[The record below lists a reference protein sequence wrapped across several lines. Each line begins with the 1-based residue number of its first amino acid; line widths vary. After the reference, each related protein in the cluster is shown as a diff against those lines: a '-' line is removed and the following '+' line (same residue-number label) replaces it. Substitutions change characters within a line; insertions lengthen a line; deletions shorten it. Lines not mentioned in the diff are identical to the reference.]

1 MIQKSRSHRVAKG
14 FTLIELLVVIAI
26 IAVLIALLLP
36 AVQQAREAARRTQ
49 CKNNMKQLGLAF
61 HNYHDTHGAFPVN
74 YALRGGVRS
83 ATGQSNPQVILDSGR
98 SWITFSLPYL
108 DQASLYNQ
116 IDFSQAPF
124 TAASS
129 NGILAQKAIS
139 AIVCPSDAN
148 NTGKFGGAGTDAR
161 ADIGGTVMYGV
172 SSYKACAG
180 SNWNYPAPPAIPWNP
195 VPTTTGRNA
204 GQGDG
209 LNRGNGILCSNQ
221 TGVNGPTL
229 IRDVTDGTSNT
240 FAIGENIPNYT
251 QWAWWWNPNAA
262 TATCAIPLNRLLKVP
277 RAPADWPNNYAFASR
292 HVGGGHFTLADGAVR
307 FISENIDLGLYRAL
321 ATISAA
327 EVTGEF

>member
-1 MIQKSRSHRVAKG
+1 MIQKSRPHRVAKG

-61 HNYHDTHGAFPVN
+61 HNYHDTHSTFPVN
-74 YALRGGVRS
+74 YGLRNAAPS
-83 ATGQSNPQVILDSGR
+83 AAGQSNPQVILDSGR
-98 SWITFSLPYL
+98 SWITFCLPYI

-124 TAASS
+124 TATST
-129 NGILAQKAIS
+129 NGILAQRVIS
-139 AIVCPSDAN
+139 AIVCPSDAGN
-148 NTGKFGGAGTDAR
+148 SGRFGGAGTDAR

-172 SSYKACAG
+172 NSYKACAG
-180 SNWNYPAPPAIPWNP
+180 SNWAAGLAGWNP
-195 VPTTTGRNA
+195 VSTTSGRNA
-204 GQGDG
+204 GQTDG

-229 IRDVTDGTSNT
+229 IRDVTDGTTNS

-277 RAPADWPNNYAFASR
+277 RLPNDWPNNYAFASR
-292 HVGGGHFTLADGAVR
+292 HVGGGHFTMSDGSAR

-321 ATISAA
+321 ATISASD
-327 EVTGEF
+327 VTGEF